1 MSTHIVPFSA
11 KNVPAFATG
20 DDGDLL
26 VVAKSL
32 AGFPVV
38 SIKGKVFTKKDGET
52 SELITKPGDDAP
64 ASALEVVILDV
75 GPSVDMRLNSRVFY
89 LKPYEEGST
98 AKPDCYSDDGVT
110 PGADGAAVQAKS
122 CAVCPHNVKGTSN
135 TGKGKRCS
143 SSKRLAIATPDDLDN
158 PMMLRV
164 PGDSL
169 LAFNE
174 YCKWLV
180 GRGITKMRSVVTK
193 IGFDYSVAH
202 PALTFKGLGFVASDT
217 AEAAKADQVG
227 FITGKKAMPK
237 VPQLADPFA
246 DDDEEFQQ
254 PAPEAKKPAPAK
266 KKPTPA
272 PVVEDED
279 DDDLPEEP
287 KATVKV
293 EGEKPAKKSAPVVAD
308 VEDAD
313 MDDIDLDF
321 DA

>member
-1 MSTHIVPFSA
+1 MSTHIVPFSS

-26 VVAKSL
+26 ALAKSL
-32 AGFPVV
+32 SGFPVV
-38 SIKGKVFTKKDGET
+38 SIKGKVFTKKAGEI
-52 SELITKPGDDAP
+52 SELITKPGEDAP

-89 LKPYEEGST
+89 MKAYEEGST
-98 AKPDCYSDDGVT
+98 AKPDCYSDDGIA
-110 PGADGAAVQAKS
+110 PGADAQSPQAEK

-143 SSKRLAIATPDDLDN
+143 SSKRLAIAAPDDLDN

-169 LAFNE
+169 LAFND
-174 YCKWLV
+174 YGKWLV
-180 GRGITKMRSVVTK
+180 GRGITKLRSVVTR

-202 PALTFKGLGFVASDT
+202 PALTFKGLGFVATDT
-217 AEAAKADQVG
+217 TEAAKADQVA
-227 FITGKKAMPK
+227 FITGKKALPK

-246 DDDEEFQQ
+246 DDDDEEFQQ
-254 PAPEAKKPAPAK
+254 PAPESKKPAPAK
-266 KKPTPA
+266 KTKPA
-272 PVVEDED
+272 PVVEDDEED
-279 DDDLPEEP
+279 DELPATP
-287 KATVKV
+287 KAEVKV
-293 EGEKPAKKSAPVVAD
+293 EGDKKAAKKPAPVVED
-308 VEDAD
+308 VDI
-313 MDDIDLDF
+313 DDIDLDF